1 MASSLQAYESLWKSR
16 GDKLGSVSL
25 ILSQMSDVR
34 AAFSTRDQA
43 TIRDTAGELW
53 AKISDEA
60 LLGPGE
66 YFGEMALFSNLPRNA
81 TVRAIKS
88 LDVLT
93 IAKGDF
99 TRLLATFPQFG
110 AGVAGVAAERAKE

>member
-1 MASSLQAYESLWKSR
+1 MGDRVYVIRR
-16 GDKLGSVSL
+16 GEVE
-25 ILSQMSDVR
+25 ILRDGVR
-34 AAFSTRDQA
+34 
-43 TIRDTAGELW
+43 L
-53 AKISDEA
+53 A